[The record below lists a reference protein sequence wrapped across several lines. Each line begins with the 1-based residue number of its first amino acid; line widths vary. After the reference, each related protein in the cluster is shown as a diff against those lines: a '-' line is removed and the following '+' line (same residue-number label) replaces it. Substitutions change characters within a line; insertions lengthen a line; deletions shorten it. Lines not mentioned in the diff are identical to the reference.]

1 MEKIQIDNYFAAI
14 KLIEI
19 LFERGL
25 INQTTYINILKAP
38 NPHP

>member
-1 MEKIQIDNYFAAI
+1 MEKIQIDNHFAAI

-25 INQTTYINILKAP
+25 INQTTYINILKAQ